1 MNVAGTVKMP
11 HRKAKDTREARESG
25 LDENQERWLCVTFEY
40 IDGLLRDVEEVLD
53 GSSVES
59 AFPRNVPDIP
69 EKRRQMIRDAIPP
82 IRQRLV
88 QVLDDLAVPITQKAI
103 PASRTIRTNLTMID
117 ITLEELK
124 RKEWG
129 IPGIPS
135 ETPEEMRSIIEGLRK
150 MVSGLELCIDAA
162 MDEDS
167 DVRRESERDGT

>member
-1 MNVAGTVKMP
+1 MTVARIVEMP
-11 HRKAKDTREARESG
+11 HRRVKPTRGTRESG

-53 GSSVES
+53 GQPEGS

-69 EKRRQMIRDAIPP
+69 EERRQMIRDKIPP

-88 QVLDDLAVPITQKAI
+88 QVLDDLAVPRTQKAI
-103 PASRTIRTNLTMID
+103 PASRTIRTNLTTID

-129 IPGIPS
+129 RPGSSPGIA
-135 ETPEEMRSIIEGLRK
+135 EEMRSIIEGLRE
-150 MVSGLELCIDAA
+150 MVSGLEP
-162 MDEDS
+162 
-167 DVRRESERDGT
+167 

>member
-1 MNVAGTVKMP
+1 MTVVGIVEMP
-11 HRKAKDTREARESG
+11 HRKAKTTRGARESG

-40 IDGLLRDVEEVLD
+40 IDSLLRDIEEVLD
-53 GSSVES
+53 GSPAGS

-69 EKRRQMIRDAIPP
+69 EERRQMIRDAIPP

-88 QVLDDLAVPITQKAI
+88 QVLDDLAVPRNQKAI
-103 PASRTIRTNLTMID
+103 PASRTIRTNLTTID

-129 IPGIPS
+129 IPGSPS
-135 ETPEEMRSIIEGLRK
+135 GTSDEMRSIIEGLRE
-150 MVSGLELCIDAA
+150 MVLGRELCVDAA

-167 DVRRESERDGT
+167 DVRRERVRDGN

>member
-1 MNVAGTVKMP
+1 MTVVGIVEMP
-11 HRKAKDTREARESG
+11 HRKAKTTRGARESG

-40 IDGLLRDVEEVLD
+40 IDSLLRDIEEVLD
-53 GSSVES
+53 GSPAGS

-69 EKRRQMIRDAIPP
+69 EERRQMIRDAIPP

-88 QVLDDLAVPITQKAI
+88 QVLDDLAVPRNQKAI
-103 PASRTIRTNLTMID
+103 PASRTIRTNLTTID

-129 IPGIPS
+129 IPGSPS
-135 ETPEEMRSIIEGLRK
+135 GTSDEMRSIIEGLRE
-150 MVSGLELCIDAA
+150 MVLGLELCVDAA

-167 DVRRESERDGT
+167 DVRRERVRDGN

>member
-1 MNVAGTVKMP
+1 MNVAGTVEMP
-11 HRKAKDTREARESG
+11 HRKTKATRGARESG

-40 IDGLLRDVEEVLD
+40 IDSLLRDVEEVLV
-53 GSSVES
+53 GQPEGS

-88 QVLDDLAVPITQKAI
+88 QVLDDLAVPRTQKAI
-103 PASRTIRTNLTMID
+103 PASRTIRTKLTTID

-129 IPGIPS
+129 RPGSSPGIA
-135 ETPEEMRSIIEGLRK
+135 EEMRSIIEGLRE

-162 MDEDS
+162 MDDDS
-167 DVRRESERDGT
+167 DDRREGERDGN